1 MKTWHDERAYLH
13 KVYIQRIGSLY
24 RRHGAGGLAR
34 TLTID
39 GFADTLAE
47 EQGHVVR
54 SGGMDGS
61 TGDDDSGRLPD
72 EFKPEEL
79 DIDEVLIAVAED
91 TRLMAVLRLKAAADE
106 IMREM
111 MPDQRKDLTVLA
123 RRLFPHPFET
133 EDDT

>member
-1 MKTWHDERAYLH
+1 
-13 KVYIQRIGSLY
+13 
-24 RRHGAGGLAR
+24 
-34 TLTID
+34 
-39 GFADTLAE
+39 
-47 EQGHVVR
+47 
-54 SGGMDGS
+54 MDGP